1 MSCTLFIPDFPRA
14 FAAAGR
20 PRLPGL
26 ERILTRATRLPDVD
40 AMAFLA
46 PLFGLE
52 APTLAVAPFTR
63 LADGEEPDTEFWL
76 RADPVHLAP
85 DRDQLVMLPAA
96 VLEATQKELDALV
109 SAFNAHYG
117 AEGWQLV
124 MRHPAYGHLRSPH
137 VLDAVTHDP
146 GSLAGRPVLESMP
159 AGPGAAEL
167 KRLMNEVQMLFHT
180 HPVNRA
186 REEAGKPLINSLW
199 LWGGGTLPAFGGEA
213 PTLVVSDLPLV
224 RGLALWAGRAP
235 VLPVAADSLEVDS
248 LAALAADD
256 VQVLERR
263 WFALLFQQV
272 QSGQRG
278 VLTLHLG
285 SMGIYRL
292 DKSSAWR
299 FWRRPRPLPD
309 DVA

>member
-14 FAAAGR
+14 YAAAGR

-26 ERILTRATRLPDVD
+26 ERILARGVRLPDVEPT
-40 AMAFLA
+40 AFLA
-46 PLFGLE
+46 LVFGLDPP
-52 APTLAVAPFTR
+52 ALAVAPFTR
-63 LADGEEPDTEFWL
+63 LAEGEGADQAFWL

-96 VLEATQKELDALV
+96 VLEATQQELDTLV
-109 SAFNAHYG
+109 SAFNTLYG
-117 AEGWQLV
+117 SEGWQLV

-146 GSLAGRPVLESMP
+146 ALLAGRPVLEFMP

-167 KRLMNEVQMLFHT
+167 RRLMNEVQMLFHT
-180 HPVNRA
+180 HPVNQA

-199 LWGGGTLPAFGGEA
+199 LWGGGRLPLFSGEA
-213 PTLVVSDLPLV
+213 PTLVISDLPLV

-235 VLPVAADSLEVDS
+235 VHPVAADALEVDS

-256 VQVLERR
+256 VQMLERR
-263 WFALLFQQV
+263 WFAPLFQRV
-272 QSGQRG
+272 RSGERG
-278 VLTLHLG
+278 ALTLNLG
-285 SMGIYRL
+285 SMGSYRL
-292 DKSSAWR
+292 DKASAWR
-299 FWRRPRPLPD
+299 FWRRPRPLTD
-309 DVA
+309 AAA